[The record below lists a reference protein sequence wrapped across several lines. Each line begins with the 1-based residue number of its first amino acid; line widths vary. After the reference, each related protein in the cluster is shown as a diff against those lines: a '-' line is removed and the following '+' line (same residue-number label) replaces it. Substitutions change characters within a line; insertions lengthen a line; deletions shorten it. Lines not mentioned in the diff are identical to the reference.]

1 MSFNRT
7 LPVLPPL
14 LPSRRHPQHLG
25 SVNQPIAHD
34 QHSFRS
40 KTPSMVN
47 ESENTHLDVDMDV
60 ERREPRDSPLK
71 IPTGVQGEQG
81 EASSSPA
88 QAMDVDE
95 GTLTQPERSSSAM
108 SSSSNVS
115 QQYATQVVPSMSK
128 GASGWPGE
136 ASQVCLCQPDPKIPR
151 PRNGK
156 LTSFIFPF
164 ASISSYGDHSLT
176 SGFLYTAFILYRQH
190 NQASI
195 VAANPQLHNP
205 EISKVIGELWQMC
218 SPEEKAHW
226 KALAEEEKSRHKK
239 QYPGYRYQPK
249 PKRLGGNGDNTSAK
263 GARDG
268 GGADGDAPCPR
279 CGGRAMPTSST
290 AMLSG
295 SSGGSGSGGF
305 GMSNMHLASPPHAAV
320 HSPPPPGQSTHY
332 LKRSATVSGPHPA
345 PILGSDHAQPHPSIP
360 VHHQQGSRKYAHY
373 PAPIQTTVAMPSPGY
388 APTPVVRSSGGTEYQ
403 YHHRQRST
411 RAAPGPQLQSPDT
424 KRRRM
429 IQGQQ
434 QPPPQALVHHATV
447 PHPGIPAYGQP
458 MPRTP
463 YPHGA
468 FPPPPPGSV
477 GVGPMITPVPPG
489 ARRQSLPRAD
499 VLPYHHQHHH
509 RGGSIISPSPTVATF
524 AMGPPPPP
532 AAVGTNAHASSGQ
545 RGSIVSAASGGER
558 VTLPPLQLAS
568 PRQGSHHPSAAPLNS
583 PPPPMTAIRTTGERA
598 SSSATAAPT
607 SGATIP
613 ILKKLNTL
621 ASLTRSLST
630 TIEGEERKRGVIIA
644 IEGESP
650 QAVTQLSNALQ
661 NLLSLSTNATSGGDT
676 NTGATVVKVF
686 GSVDGIAERIVE
698 GPVGWMG
705 VVQEYH
711 GIMKEVVQFVT
722 APSSEV
728 RVAQPESMG
737 DKPVA
742 PQATEVGSVND
753 GSTSTGTGTATKAQG
768 LDGTTIATAK
778 DTPPLSPK
786 TTSHLSSPS
795 DFSSSLRIALLPTSL
810 LSLTN
815 LASSIEAPSR
825 GFTIPGHWGWFA
837 SLWKGMVGADLS
849 VVLTDSGGSGNEV
862 EVREEVK
869 AIFVRSGG
877 NGDGGEN
884 GSKGLGTVGEGTVR
898 RVGFEVGEWVRGWW

>member
-14 LPSRRHPQHLG
+14 LPSRRHPEHPG
-25 SVNQPIAHD
+25 SATQPIAYD
-34 QHSFRS
+34 QHHFID
-40 KTPSMVN
+40 KTPRMVN
-47 ESENTHLDVDMDV
+47 ESEHAHPAVDMDV
-60 ERREPRDSPLK
+60 ERGEPRDSPSK
-71 IPTGVQGEQG
+71 IPTEVQREQG

-88 QAMDVDE
+88 QAMDIDE
-95 GTLTQPERSSSAM
+95 GTPTRPERSSSAM

-115 QQYATQVVPSMSK
+115 QQYATQVVPSMSR

-156 LTSFIFPF
+156 LTPFMFPVT
-164 ASISSYGDHSLT
+164 SISVYGDHPLT
-176 SGFLYTAFILYRQH
+176 RGFPFIAFILYRQH

-249 PKRLGGNGDNTSAK
+249 PKRLGGNGDNTSVK

-268 GGADGDAPCPR
+268 GGADSDAPCPR

-305 GMSNMHLASPPHAAV
+305 GMSNMHLASPPSAAV
-320 HSPPPPGQSTHY
+320 LSPPPPGQPTHY
-332 LKRSATVSGPHPA
+332 LKRSATVSGPHPV
-345 PILGSDHAQPHPSIP
+345 PILGSNQAQPHPSVP
-360 VHHQQGSRKYAHY
+360 VHHQQGGRKYAHY
-373 PAPIQTTVAMPSPGY
+373 PAPIQTTVAMASPGY

-403 YHHRQRST
+403 QHLRQRST

-434 QPPPQALVHHATV
+434 QPPPQALVYHATV
-447 PHPGIPAYGQP
+447 PHPGMPAYGQP

-463 YPHGA
+463 YPHAG

-477 GVGPMITPVPPG
+477 SVGPMITPVPPG

-499 VLPYHHQHHH
+499 VLPYHHQHHQ
-509 RGGSIISPSPTVATF
+509 RGGSIISPSPTMATF

-532 AAVGTNAHASSGQ
+532 AAAAINTHASSAH

-568 PRQGSHHPSAAPLNS
+568 PRQGSHHASGAPLNS
-583 PPPPMTAIRTTGERA
+583 PPPPTTAIRATGEIA
-598 SSSATAAPT
+598 FSSVTAAPT
-607 SGATIP
+607 PAATIP

-621 ASLTRSLST
+621 ASLTQSLST
-630 TIEGEERKRGVIIA
+630 TTEGEERKRGVIIA
-644 IEGESP
+644 VEAESP

-661 NLLSLSTNATSGGDT
+661 NMLSLSNNATSGGNI

-686 GSVDGIAERIVE
+686 GSVEGIAERIVE

-722 APSSEV
+722 VPSSEG
-728 RVAQPESMG
+728 RSAQPERIG
-737 DKPVA
+737 EKPLA
-742 PQATEVGSVND
+742 SQATERGSSD
-753 GSTSTGTGTATKAQG
+753 ESSTSTGIGTATKAQG
-768 LDGTTIATAK
+768 LDSTTNSTAK

-786 TTSHLSSPS
+786 TTPQPSSHSGV
-795 DFSSSLRIALLPTSL
+795 SSSLRIALLPTSL

-815 LASSIEAPSR
+815 LASSIEAPSK
-825 GFTIPGHWGWFA
+825 GYTITGHWGWFA
-837 SLWKGMVGADLS
+837 TLWKGMVGADLS
-849 VVLTDSGGSGNEV
+849 VVLTENGGSGNEV

-869 AIFVRSGG
+869 AIFVRIGG
-877 NGDGGEN
+877 NGDGGEDGN
-884 GSKGLGTVGEGTVR
+884 KGLGTVGEGTVR
-898 RVGFEVGEWVRGWW
+898 RVGFEVGEWVRGWC